1 MDLECKVRGRSV
13 DPLVDSLV
21 ELVASCF
28 RFKEKM
34 FKGGLTASD
43 IARMRSQKQKEK
55 VSKEKNDMDN
65 SGDST
70 EVDTLD
76 QNASNT
82 IANMVSTQLKDEISS
97 IVDRVSSVVDFQVKD
112 AILGLNLDQRINRL
126 ETEMNPILGMETRI
140 FSLVSDKIS
149 KMQDAVINSVCDR
162 LHNSV
167 PANQHDLNQHDT
179 GKVTKQQDRTDFHR
193 STVADSSPI
202 QGITNNV
209 DPGAAIRKYTV
220 MARSKSSLMAGVGTY
235 HFRPLPLP
243 SVVNIEC
250 PAVAANP
257 IQCRLLNASEAPN
270 TVLLNAKPLEYV
282 LPVSKTAAPPIKPRK
297 SKSPRVTPAGLDD
310 FKCDPTVVGGLIF
323 MTDLERHYLEVLEKV
338 TGMTS
343 INIGRDHSVSTFDF
357 LDIALRSTQMT
368 PKVMDSLMAFI
379 NSQTSKTENMLL
391 VSDTNL
397 PATLMSHHSSKGKTS
412 APVKA
417 FTFTRCKGI
426 PQTSGPIDA
435 AVINVLLIGAH
446 KEGRL
451 DACKTIT
458 PRVLPG
464 DAKQLV
470 VKFFRYLMHG
480 DPNESGKCSLHKF
493 SRNKLMWELIP
504 VLDDKLYSTIYGNT
518 CLRLN

>member
-1 MDLECKVRGRSV
+1 
-13 DPLVDSLV
+13 
-21 ELVASCF
+21 
-28 RFKEKM
+28 M

-209 DPGAAIRKYTV
+209 DPGAAIRKVISDIQKSHVNSEYTV

-257 IQCRLLNASEAPN
+257 IQVRRTGVSESGSTEDAQL
-270 TVLLNAKPLEYV
+270 THRMQPLEYV

-368 PKVMDSLMAFI
+368 PKVIFEAFHYI
-379 NSQTSKTENMLL
+379 F
-391 VSDTNL
+391 D
-397 PATLMSHHSSKGKTS
+397 
-412 APVKA
+412 
-417 FTFTRCKGI
+417 RC
-426 PQTSGPIDA
+426 
-435 AVINVLLIGAH
+435 V
-446 KEGRL
+446 
-451 DACKTIT
+451 
-458 PRVLPG
+458 
-464 DAKQLV
+464 
-470 VKFFRYLMHG
+470 
-480 DPNESGKCSLHKF
+480 
-493 SRNKLMWELIP
+493 
-504 VLDDKLYSTIYGNT
+504 
-518 CLRLN
+518 

>member
-1 MDLECKVRGRSV
+1 
-13 DPLVDSLV
+13 
-21 ELVASCF
+21 
-28 RFKEKM
+28 M

-209 DPGAAIRKYTV
+209 DPGAAIRKV
-220 MARSKSSLMAGVGTY
+220 ISDIQKS
-235 HFRPLPLP
+235 H
-243 SVVNIEC
+243 VN
-250 PAVAANP
+250 
-257 IQCRLLNASEAPN
+257 SEV
-270 TVLLNAKPLEYV
+270 T
-282 LPVSKTAAPPIKPRK
+282 IK
-297 SKSPRVTPAGLDD
+297 
-310 FKCDPTVVGGLIF
+310 C
-323 MTDLERHYLEVLEKV
+323 
-338 TGMTS
+338 
-343 INIGRDHSVSTFDF
+343 
-357 LDIALRSTQMT
+357 
-368 PKVMDSLMAFI
+368 
-379 NSQTSKTENMLL
+379 
-391 VSDTNL
+391 
-397 PATLMSHHSSKGKTS
+397 
-412 APVKA
+412 
-417 FTFTRCKGI
+417 
-426 PQTSGPIDA
+426 
-435 AVINVLLIGAH
+435 
-446 KEGRL
+446 
-451 DACKTIT
+451 
-458 PRVLPG
+458 
-464 DAKQLV
+464 
-470 VKFFRYLMHG
+470 FF
-480 DPNESGKCSLHKF
+480 
-493 SRNKLMWELIP
+493 
-504 VLDDKLYSTIYGNT
+504 
-518 CLRLN
+518 